1 MIDTELKWDVGLKMA
16 AQNLRFND
24 VFFVAAFSKLKKQK
38 MHSHFYEVVDA
49 FGKVW
54 ENSKKSWKQPSF
66 CSCSTAFLAL
76 WSFHSLFYSTIRR
89 WLRDFYSA
97 VVEEGAARVREQF
110 NCVGQRDQSTSR
122 STLYL
127 NPPDRQCENAKSGR
141 PFVIKRT
148 LRAT

>member
-66 CSCSTAFLAL
+66 CSCSTHFSL
-76 WSFHSLFYSTIRR
+76 SDHSTRYSIQQ
-89 WLRDFYSA
+89 LEDDFEIST
-97 VVEEGAARVREQF
+97 AR
-110 NCVGQRDQSTSR
+110 
-122 STLYL
+122 
-127 NPPDRQCENAKSGR
+127 
-141 PFVIKRT
+141 
-148 LRAT
+148 

>member
-16 AQNLRFND
+16 TQNLRFND
-24 VFFVAAFSKLKKQK
+24 VFFCRRIFQIKETENAFPFLWGCRCFRESMGELKKI
-38 MHSHFYEVVDA
+38 METAIFLLVFH
-49 FGKVW
+49 
-54 ENSKKSWKQPSF
+54 
-66 CSCSTAFLAL
+66 AFLAL